1 MDLKID
7 LLSSNLI
14 VPQKKNF
21 MNIWVNM
28 WGIEELGEK
37 RLKFLADLF
46 CAFPQAARLM
56 INVNEDLKEQ
66 LRVFRVVHNVQY
78 LEK

>member
-14 VPQKKNF
+14 VPKKRDLK
-21 MNIWVNM
+21 NIWINM
-28 WGIEELGEK
+28 WGIEELGTN
-37 RLKFLADLF
+37 RLKFLAYLF

-56 INVNEDLKEQ
+56 INVKEELKEDLE
-66 LRVFRVVHNVQY
+66 VFRRVHNVQY